1 MEKVKRY
8 TGKILVVDDE
18 KINVDFFEVM
28 LGKLGFDVETAYDG
42 EEALKRVKVF
52 EPDIIL
58 LDLLM
63 PKLSGFELTKILKED
78 KETKHIPII
87 ILTAIDDIKEKVD
100 MLELGIDD
108 YITKPFNFI
117 EILARIRNILRAK
130 FLKDEIIH
138 KEQRLKSIR
147 ALEQNVGNFIAEIK
161 IISAE
166 LVGCPRKQGN
176 IKKMVARIG
185 ENLEKS
191 IVGFETQYQS
201 YISHNREINDKGYTF
216 SAFEDTDHE

>member
-28 LGKLGFDVETAYDG
+28 LGKLGFDVDTAYDG
-42 EEALKRVKVF
+42 EEALKRVKVS

-100 MLELGIDD
+100 MLELGIED

-130 FLKDEIIH
+130 YLKEEIVH
-138 KEQRLKSIR
+138 KEQRLKSIS
-147 ALEQNVGNFIAEIK
+147 ALEKKVGSFIAEIK
-161 IISAE
+161 TISGE
-166 LVGCPRKQGN
+166 LVECPRKQGN

-191 IVGFETQYQS
+191 IAGFETQYQS
-201 YISHNREINDKGYTF
+201 YISHNQEIHDKGYTI
-216 SAFEDTDHE
+216 SAFEDTEHE